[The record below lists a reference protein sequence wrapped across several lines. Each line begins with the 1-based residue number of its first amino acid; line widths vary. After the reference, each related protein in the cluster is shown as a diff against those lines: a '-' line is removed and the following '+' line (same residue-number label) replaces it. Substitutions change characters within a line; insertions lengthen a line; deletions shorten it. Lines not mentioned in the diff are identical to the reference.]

1 VTWQQDTSAGTQPI
15 TGIALAADGQTAV
28 VSTEGAGI
36 FTWIAGNDGGKTFS
50 PTSAPVGGLVL
61 VPGTTGI
68 SWSSI
73 AGDDSNTNLVATVD
87 GGKVCVRVRV

>member
-1 VTWQQDTSAGTQPI
+1 MPSPAPTVT
-15 TGIALAADGQTAV
+15 V
-28 VSTEGAGI
+28 
-36 FTWIAGNDGGKTFS
+36 
-50 PTSAPVGGLVL
+50 APDGLVL